1 MVGEI
6 RDLGTAEI
14 AIKAAQ
20 TGHMVMS
27 TLHTNDAPQTLAR
40 LVNMG
45 VPPFNI
51 ASAVSLIIAQRLA
64 RRLCEH
70 CKTVTEVPRA
80 VLEEE
85 GFTEAQISTGV
96 TLYKAVGCDKCDG
109 GYKGRVGI
117 YQVLPVTEAIGR
129 IIMENGNAMEIADQ
143 AKKEGIADLRESAI
157 KKVIAGV
164 TSLEEI
170 NRVTKD

>member
-1 MVGEI
+1 
-6 RDLGTAEI
+6 
-14 AIKAAQ
+14 
-20 TGHMVMS
+20 MVMS

-64 RRLCEH
+64 RRLCEN
-70 CKTVTEVPRA
+70 CKEKDDLPQA
-80 VLEEE
+80 VLKEEGYSDEQIKE
-85 GFTEAQISTGV
+85 GFTI
-96 TLYKAVGCDKCDG
+96 YKPVGCDKCDG

-117 YQVLPVTEAIGR
+117 YQVLPITDALGR
-129 IIMENGNAMEIADQ
+129 IIMENGTAIDIADQ
-143 AKKEGIADLRESAI
+143 AAKEGFRDLRGSALL
-157 KKVIAGV
+157 KVMQGV
-164 TSLEEI
+164 TGLEEI